1 MDMNN
6 SDSELIEIACSPS
19 FHSLLENEIKELK
32 EEGIFEKNAFLEYPF
47 DEATL
52 KKLKQIVITDS
63 NDDYAIFNYI
73 TLIKEIWKI
82 LIEKSIKCL
91 RFFDN
96 REPFSKNT
104 TKKPIAY
111 GINDLSIFF
120 DKYAEF
126 ESILYG
132 TNNYRDH
139 VIHVFRTC
147 LLGVKNL
154 IKNDGEYL
162 NRIKIGENIDI
173 NKLEK
178 LSIWT
183 IISLTHDLGYPLE
196 KAQGIISKTKEMM
209 YSFVANP
216 NISLDLSYSGVQNNM
231 NDFVLRFISSKMEK
245 TKVVKD
251 EEKPYEARL
260 QPKYYFKFQKSLEES
275 KHGIISCI
283 ILYKLLIYF
292 LESDFNINEDYGYN
306 EDERKQFY
314 IRREILRSIASHT
327 CFDVYHLN
335 IFSFPFLLIIADDCQ
350 EWGRK
355 RINELYVRSNVS
367 YELENINIEI
377 DEANFEHKCKIFEN
391 FSIKNLN
398 TLVNV
403 FMNLLIQCDNY
414 RTIYRDG
421 QYTNTRNFS
430 IYKRCELRYP
440 KTKFVVTFSMIKD
453 RSATFRIEINKSG
466 DRAIDAEAE
475 EVISELFCRVKEY
488 KQYHKDTNELHL
500 KYKEANGDSIV
511 YTIPDD
517 FNE

>member
-1 MDMNN
+1 M
-6 SDSELIEIACSPS
+6 
-19 FHSLLENEIKELK
+19 
-32 EEGIFEKNAFLEYPF
+32 
-47 DEATL
+47 
-52 KKLKQIVITDS
+52 
-63 NDDYAIFNYI
+63 
-73 TLIKEIWKI
+73 
-82 LIEKSIKCL
+82 
-91 RFFDN
+91 
-96 REPFSKNT
+96 
-104 TKKPIAY
+104 
-111 GINDLSIFF
+111 
-120 DKYAEF
+120 
-126 ESILYG
+126 
-132 TNNYRDH
+132 
-139 VIHVFRTC
+139 
-147 LLGVKNL
+147 

-391 FSIKNLN
+391 FSIKNQN